1 MIFRQLSGAL
11 AEDSCYLSSTSTSV
25 PGGVQAY
32 CRIEALSCISSLKFE
47 YSFDN

>member
-25 PGGVQAY
+25 LVVYRPTV
-32 CRIEALSCISSLKFE
+32 ELKR
-47 YSFDN
+47 